1 MADSLSNDEIFQAEL
16 RDFYTRNAG
25 NSRENPNSNTS
36 GDDDDGLAPPPA
48 YASRRV
54 VLKSPPVFVPFKGH
68 LRFHRRMNS
77 PSSILVVVLIA
88 IIGHRILVANLRHDT
103 SISQFVLD
111 PIVITTVMAMATM
124 WLHFYQLNNAY
135 KQPNLD
141 LKFYLFGKTWAPLVA
156 VCLIA
161 PLLALPIFASTLVVS
176 DEVLIGNTTY
186 ATTLSW
192 SQTITRLKMSFPS
205 VMEAGE
211 KATSP
216 LNPWVAITQTG
227 VRFPDTMTFPLKDN
241 ILSSRDHNYDYNPE
255 DAYGVYMPILAWGE
269 VNLSLD
275 NVLERDL
282 NATTQVLAVK
292 LNCQFANISNLS
304 LQNTSKGEAVLS
316 VHLQDKDSCATQIGL
331 RGLRLETTDQHTFFK
346 KLGGFDDESI
356 VDFVDLLKFY
366 SDIGSSSSPI
376 TAYTPGWSR
385 LSSNDKYVNERLC
398 PARLGLV
405 GLSRPLHPEGIIP
418 SISTFEAAICEPDF
432 MIADLNVTFRK
443 GRTVQFHGPASM
455 ASQGAYLGRMTPK
468 YTENFLS
475 NFTTL
480 ETSQNARLREALI
493 SDAIEFSVFGNRWAW
508 SVIKAGLEN
517 FRLFPQ
523 QRIGSLLLA
532 GSLIRRSFL
541 SKLATIAELTLREQ
555 MTDAGPDVQLR
566 VAEEYA
572 TARAVRQV
580 FQDGIFFQALTWQFF
595 IFLSFS
601 LHGR

>member
-1 MADSLSNDEIFQAEL
+1 M
-16 RDFYTRNAG
+16 
-25 NSRENPNSNTS
+25 
-36 GDDDDGLAPPPA
+36 
-48 YASRRV
+48 
-54 VLKSPPVFVPFKGH
+54 
-68 LRFHRRMNS
+68 
-77 PSSILVVVLIA
+77 
-88 IIGHRILVANLRHDT
+88 
-103 SISQFVLD
+103 
-111 PIVITTVMAMATM
+111 
-124 WLHFYQLNNAY
+124 
-135 KQPNLD
+135 
-141 LKFYLFGKTWAPLVA
+141 
-156 VCLIA
+156 
-161 PLLALPIFASTLVVS
+161 
-176 DEVLIGNTTY
+176 
-186 ATTLSW
+186 LSW

-269 VNLSLD
+269 
-275 NVLERDL
+275 
-282 NATTQVLAVK
+282 
-292 LNCQFANISNLS
+292 
-304 LQNTSKGEAVLS
+304 
-316 VHLQDKDSCATQIGL
+316 DKDSCATQIGL

-432 MIADLNVTFRK
+432 MMADLNVTFRK

-595 IFLSFS
+595 IFLSRAMLLRYS
-601 LHGR
+601 SVLPWLHELKTGHHWLNHLPTMRIGDWSVHEEVGKSGWRLDSIKLPVGIPKSGKPGKLDPQLRHDFIAKKTLVQLSIIASVSIVGCLILQGLAVNRGRGHDKLSDMAELWRILGS